1 MHSANVDGVGVQ
13 AEAELFVWPVQRS
26 CLAEQKKFT
35 AATITLG
42 FPPVKPLD
50 YRLKVK
56 AVLLNSTLF
65 NLSIEQN

>member
-1 MHSANVDGVGVQ
+1 MDSLPGFH
-13 AEAELFVWPVQRS
+13 LPI
-26 CLAEQKKFT
+26 LAFHIYASMFT
-35 AATITLG
+35 S
-42 FPPVKPLD
+42 LD